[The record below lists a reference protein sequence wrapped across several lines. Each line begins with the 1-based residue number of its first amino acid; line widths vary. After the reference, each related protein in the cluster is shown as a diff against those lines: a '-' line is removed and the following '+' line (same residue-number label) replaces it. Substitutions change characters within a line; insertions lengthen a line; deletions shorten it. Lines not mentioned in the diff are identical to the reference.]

1 LKRLLL
7 LLIPV
12 ALLVGWLFARGARP
26 AEIPFT
32 RVVRETIVSTL
43 NTNGK
48 VEPIEW
54 AAAHAEVGG
63 PIAQVHVE
71 RGQAVRKGQ
80 LLVTISLPEVRADIA
95 SAQARIDAAKA
106 ELETLNQGGRASERT
121 EIESGLV
128 RAKSDL
134 ANAQTEYATLQ
145 RLVAKNA
152 ATKADLEVA
161 RQAVERAQQQIQTL
175 ERKRSSL
182 VSQPDKSAAEARLQ
196 EAQSGANAASQ
207 RLASGEVHSPVSGIL
222 YRLDVKPGGYL
233 NPGDLVAEVG
243 RLNQL
248 RVRVYVDE
256 PDLGRVEKGMPVTIT
271 WDAMPGR
278 QWKGFVE
285 SVPLQVVPLGTRQ
298 VGEVI
303 CTIDNPDLTLIPG
316 TNVNAEIRSKVAE
329 NALVVPKEVIRRQ
342 GSHIGVFTLDGDKLA
357 WRVVRTGV
365 SSVTRVQVTDGL
377 KEGDPVALQVE
388 RTLKAGEEV
397 RAVFP

>member
-1 LKRLLL
+1 M
-7 LLIPV
+7 
-12 ALLVGWLFARGARP
+12 ALLVGWLVARGTRP
-26 AEIPFT
+26 SEVPFI
-32 RVVRETIVSTL
+32 RAIRETIVSTL

-80 LLVTISLPEVRADIA
+80 LLLTIGLPEVRSDLA
-95 SAQARIDAAKA
+95 SAQARIEGARA
-106 ELETLNQGGRASERT
+106 ELERLNQGGRASDRA
-121 EIESGLV
+121 EIESGIA
-128 RAKSDL
+128 RAKTEL

-145 RLVAKNA
+145 RLIAKNA
-152 ATKADLEVA
+152 ATKADLEAA
-161 RQAVERAQQQIQTL
+161 RQAVEKAQQQIQTL
-175 ERKRSSL
+175 ERRRSSL
-182 VSQPDKSAAEARLQ
+182 VGEPDKAAAEARLQ
-196 EAQSGANAASQ
+196 EALSGANAASQ
-207 RLASGEVHSPVSGIL
+207 RLAMGEVHSPASGIL
-222 YRLDVKPGGYL
+222 YRLDVRAGGYI
-233 NPGDLVAEVG
+233 NPGDLIGEIG

-256 PDLGRVEKGMPVTIT
+256 PDLGRVEKAMPVTIT
-271 WDAMPGR
+271 WDALPNR

-285 SVPLQVVPLGTRQ
+285 KVPLQVVPLGTRQ

-329 NALVVPKEVIRRQ
+329 NALTVPKEVIRRQ
-342 GSHIGVFTLDGDKLA
+342 GSELGVFSLDGDRLV
-357 WRVVRTGV
+357 WRPVHTGV
-365 SSVTRVQVTDGL
+365 SSVTRVQITEGL
-377 KEGDPVALQVE
+377 KQGDPVALPIE
-388 RTLKAGEEV
+388 RTLKTGEEV